1 MIDLWTLFVENVFGS
16 YHLAVFGL
24 CGLILIIL
32 MIGGVS
38 LLTNL
43 YFNVIFLGVMYL
55 GYGQRLIMV
64 LISILLIT
72 WTLLQLKGFIDRSG
86 GNY

>member
-1 MIDLWTLFVENVFGS
+1 MIDLWGLFVENVFGS
-16 YHLAVFGL
+16 FHLAVIGL
-24 CGLILIIL
+24 CGLMLVIL

-43 YFNVIFLGVMYL
+43 FFNLIFLGIMYM

-64 LISILLIT
+64 LISVFIIS
-72 WTLLQLKGFIDRSG
+72 WTLFQWKGYLDRSG
-86 GNY
+86 GG